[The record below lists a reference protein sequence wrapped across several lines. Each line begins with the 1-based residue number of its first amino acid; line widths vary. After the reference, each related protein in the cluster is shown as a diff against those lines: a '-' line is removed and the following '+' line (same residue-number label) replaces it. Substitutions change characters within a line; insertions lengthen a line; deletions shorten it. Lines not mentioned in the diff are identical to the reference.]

1 MTESQRGRDKSQ
13 ESDKGQENADP
24 VRSEGATD
32 LAEND
37 PGQMRDTPRSER
49 HPVRIVSWTGE
60 QRAEQEGE
68 ETEEQLQSNP
78 LHVQPDDAPGQRA
91 AERAQDRISGSSP
104 SANSEH
110 KVRSDLREEEYVR
123 GAHPGDRYIRHV
135 RSVGPFRRRSAGK
148 LTASLAADRPRTRW
162 GRLFHGIKRVMVG
175 EAIST
180 EHSIHER
187 LTKAKALAVL
197 SSDPLSSVAYATEE
211 ILRVLLLAGVA
222 AVTGLTLPI
231 GLAIVVLLAIVAV
244 SYRQTIAAYPR
255 GGGSYIVTKDNLG
268 TLPGLT
274 AAASILIDYTMT
286 VAVSVSAGIAAIYS
300 LFPEVRSIRVE
311 ICVFVVIL
319 ITVINLRGVRESGNI
334 FALPTYL
341 FILGMLGMIGYGLLR
356 LYLGVGQQMVYVP
369 PAQVLPYG
377 TEGISIFLILRAF
390 TQGCT
395 ALTGVEAIS
404 DGVPAFKPPEAKNA
418 RTTLAIM
425 AVTAISMFSGITFLA
440 TQLHLQP
447 SDQETV
453 LSQLARTV
461 FPQVGGINPIW
472 FYIQIVTALILVL
485 AANTA
490 FADFPRLSYFLARDR
505 FMPRQYAFRGDKL
518 AFSWGIITLA
528 ILACILVIAFDG
540 DTTALIPLYTV
551 GVFNSFTLSQSGMV
565 VRWWRTR
572 TQGWQRNLVVNGLGA
587 LTTGLVLVISA
598 VTKFQYG
605 AWIVLVLIPI
615 LIVMFLAI
623 NRHYTRVEK
632 EEYEQAEV
640 APQGATTFK
649 HTFIVPVSRLS
660 PVTLTALN
668 YARSLSNNVTA
679 VHIVEGE
686 DPIEAEQFIKEW
698 QRVMSD
704 TDINIVMIES
714 PFRSLIGPLI
724 SYIDALDQQNPD
736 DTITVVLPEALPSK
750 PWEYLLHNQTAFR
763 LKATLLFRE
772 NTVVTDVPRLLGRHS
787 RRGSTKG
794 RPWRLADFPWGSVLL
809 LLLVIYVLYHFLFER

>member
-1 MTESQRGRDKSQ
+1 MTKSQ
-13 ESDKGQENADP
+13 NGMDDVLEPDNIAENRDHITPGTTGSPERIRAKVQDHQDRVQGPSVEAVSGQE
-24 VRSEGATD
+24 
-32 LAEND
+32 
-37 PGQMRDTPRSER
+37 
-49 HPVRIVSWTGE
+49 
-60 QRAEQEGE
+60 
-68 ETEEQLQSNP
+68 
-78 LHVQPDDAPGQRA
+78 A
-91 AERAQDRISGSSP
+91 AEHMHDQISSASP
-104 SANSEH
+104 SINSEH
-110 KVRSDLREEEYVR
+110 KVRADLRREEHVTGTR
-123 GAHPGDRYIRHV
+123 PGDRYIRQV
-135 RSVGPFRRRSAGK
+135 RTAGPFRHRGTGR
-148 LTASLAADRPRTRW
+148 LTASLAADQPRSKW
-162 GRLFHGIKRVMVG
+162 GRYFHTIKRTLVG
-175 EAIST
+175 RAISNDQ
-180 EHSIHER
+180 SVHER
-187 LTKAKALAVL
+187 LTKVKALAVL

-211 ILRVLLLAGVA
+211 ILRVLLLAGA
-222 AVTGLTLPI
+222 AAITSLTLPI
-231 GLAIVVLLAIVAV
+231 GLAIAVLLAIVAI

-300 LFPEVRSIRVE
+300 LFPELRPIRVE

-319 ITVINLRGVRESGNI
+319 VTVINLRGVRESGNI

-341 FILGMLGMIGYGLLR
+341 FIVGILGMIGYGLLR
-356 LYLGVGQQMVYVP
+356 VFFGIGGEPVYVP
-369 PAQVLPYG
+369 PGEILPYG

-404 DGVPAFKPPEAKNA
+404 DGVPAFKAPEATNA
-418 RTTLAIM
+418 RTTLTIM

-440 TQLHLQP
+440 TQLHLRP
-447 SDQETV
+447 SEDETV
-453 LSQLARTV
+453 LSQLARTI
-461 FPQVGGINPIW
+461 FPDIGGTNPMW

-528 ILACILVIAFDG
+528 VLACILIIAFDG

-565 VRWWRTR
+565 VRWWRGKAP
-572 TQGWQRNLVVNGLGA
+572 GWQRNLLVNGLGA
-587 LTTGLVLVISA
+587 LTTGLVLIISA

-605 AWIVLVLIPI
+605 AWIVLVLIPV

-623 NRHYTRVEK
+623 NRHYMRVEK
-632 EEYEQAEV
+632 EEHEQAAV
-640 APQGATTFK
+640 SPQDAVSFK
-649 HTFIVPVSRLS
+649 HTFIVPVARLNA
-660 PVTLTALN
+660 VTIRALN

-686 DPIEAEQFIKEW
+686 DQDEAEQFSKEW
-698 QRVMSD
+698 HTVLPA
-704 TDINIVMIES
+704 TDINMVMIES

-724 SYIDALDQQNPD
+724 SYIDALDQQHQD
-736 DTITVVLPEALPSK
+736 DIITVVLPEALPSK

-772 NTVVTDVPRLLGRHS
+772 NTVVTDVPRLLGRS
-787 RRGSTKG
+787 SAGSMQGRGW
-794 RPWRLADFPWGSVLL
+794 RPVDFPWGSVLL
-809 LLLVIYVLYHFLFER
+809 LLLVIFLIYYFVIGR